1 MQIKSRDV
9 GFAYV
14 CSLLRERFPNS
25 EHDVPLFRG
34 EKQEYARNK
43 AAIGEAGPFPR
54 GKRNI
59 EIMKIFS
66 FKRYYRFNEYI
77 KSTCKLDKS
86 LNQRVLDWLKF
97 MKIVLLTDTQMRF

>member
-14 CSLLRERFPNS
+14 CSLLRQRFPNS
-25 EHDVPLFRG
+25 GHDVPLFRD

-43 AAIGEAGPFPR
+43 ITIEEAGPFPR

-59 EIMKIFS
+59 EIMKIF
-66 FKRYYRFNEYI
+66 NA
-77 KSTCKLDKS
+77 
-86 LNQRVLDWLKF
+86 LNDT
-97 MKIVLLTDTQMRF
+97 TDSMNT